1 MRIKHAV
8 TRLPGFL
15 PRETELRVIERALE
29 GEPSF
34 TVLFGASAV
43 GKVCFLSNLFVF
55 IRKTSSRFIA
65 AHIDYSSP

>member
-15 PRETELRVIERALE
+15 PREAELRVIERTLE

-34 TVLFGASAV
+34 TVIFGASAA
-43 GKVCFLSNLFVF
+43 GKVCFLSDLFVS
-55 IRKTSSRFIA
+55 IRRTSSSFIA
-65 AHIDYSSP
+65 AHIDYPSP